1 MTIRPPGDNRKR
13 KILYSLRKAEEI
25 ISEWRWGKSHCYE
38 TLQELIGILD
48 EAKEETLELCEDLRP
63 QRPKVIPEIKN
74 NGVPFT
80 TVINDYYM
88 VVGESDFK
96 LPVGTDEDGNTFF
109 LPISAGEGGGVLLH
123 GGVDSE
129 QTSLIYELILSAC
142 QWLSPDE
149 IRIYIYTAGDK
160 SYAAFQ
166 KDNPPYSKIPHL
178 SSVSK
183 PSPYDD
189 KRYAEMEFLNRL
201 HRERAERE
209 RLFRGTDANT
219 LYDYNMSIPV
229 LLGEKE
235 RLPIKLII
243 LDPSPVKPESLSKEL
258 IQELSRYGIY
268 VVAAARSI
276 DSCVVAEKF
285 ATRVFFASSN
295 TDSLAK
301 LYKSASPKEI
311 RKVSDKLKAADVG
324 TFVYNTPDGQIKTA
338 RLASATVEDSRKIV
352 ESIIAK
358 YGEK

>member
-1 MTIRPPGDNRKR
+1 
-13 KILYSLRKAEEI
+13 
-25 ISEWRWGKSHCYE
+25 
-38 TLQELIGILD
+38 
-48 EAKEETLELCEDLRP
+48 
-63 QRPKVIPEIKN
+63 
-74 NGVPFT
+74 
-80 TVINDYYM
+80 
-88 VVGESDFK
+88 
-96 LPVGTDEDGNTFF
+96 
-109 LPISAGEGGGVLLH
+109 
-123 GGVDSE
+123 
-129 QTSLIYELILSAC
+129 
-142 QWLSPDE
+142 
-149 IRIYIYTAGDK
+149 
-160 SYAAFQ
+160 
-166 KDNPPYSKIPHL
+166 
-178 SSVSK
+178 
-183 PSPYDD
+183 
-189 KRYAEMEFLNRL
+189 
-201 HRERAERE
+201 
-209 RLFRGTDANT
+209 
-219 LYDYNMSIPV
+219 MSIPV